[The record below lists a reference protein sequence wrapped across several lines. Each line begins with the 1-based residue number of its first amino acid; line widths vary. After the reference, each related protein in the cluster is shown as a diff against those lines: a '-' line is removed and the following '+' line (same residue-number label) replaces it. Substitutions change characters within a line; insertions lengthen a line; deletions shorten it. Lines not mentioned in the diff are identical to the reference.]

1 MTVPAMI
8 PAVLAFQNYGEDAAN
23 ALFRW
28 IHIAAGVMWI
38 GHLYF
43 FNFVNAELAKTYDA
57 DSKKKVVPELMPRA
71 LFWFRWGAA
80 WTWITGVL
88 MWAIL
93 YLHQPF
99 FGTGANA
106 KNPAGAG
113 VALLLI
119 VVGFAIYDQV
129 AKALAKQ
136 PMVALWVWYAIVF
149 AFVLLLTEVG
159 FFGASPRAAYVH
171 AGAMLGTAMAAN
183 VWMRIWPNQKRII
196 AAIKA
201 GQAPDPADA
210 AVAGMRSK
218 HNTFMSVPL
227 LFLML
232 SVHGDQI
239 GVTFGQPWQWVAGLF
254 VVGYFATQ
262 WLYTKSTQV
271 KGF

>member
-1 MTVPAMI
+1 MTVSAWFPI
-8 PAVLAFQNYGEDAAN
+8 AFAAQNYGEDAAN

-43 FNFVNAELAKTYDA
+43 FNFVNGELAKTYDA
-57 DSKKKVVPELMPRA
+57 DSKKKVIPELMPRA

-88 MWAIL
+88 MLAIL
-93 YLHQPF
+93 YWHQPY
-99 FGTGANA
+99 FGSGGMTGAL
-106 KNPAGAG
+106 
-113 VALLLI
+113 VAFVLI
-119 VVGFAIYDQV
+119 LVGFMVYDQIC
-129 AKALAKQ
+129 KAMAKQ
-136 PMVALWVWYAIVF
+136 PMAALWVWYAIVF
-149 AFVLLLTEVG
+149 GFAVLLGQVE
-159 FFGASPRAAYVH
+159 FFGASNRAVYIH

-183 VWMRIWPNQKRII
+183 VWMRIWPCQKRII
-196 AAIKA
+196 TAIK
-201 GQAPDPADA
+201 GGTAPDPADA
-210 AVAGMRSK
+210 ALAGMRSK
-218 HNTFMSVPL
+218 HNTLMSVPL

-232 SVHGDQI
+232 SVHEAFM
-239 GVTFGQPWQWVAGLF
+239 GVSFGQPWQWLLGVL